1 LPYSQSINNVTSA
14 WQDSCS
20 IYRRTHKEIDMNTI
34 AIVEEWNQFQD
45 QGSIDWSGFTAHQ
58 PVESA
63 HRRIGLCEEYE
74 YRHERR
80 AGAGDRRFGF
90 PGSSVAPEDDDP
102 E

>member
-1 LPYSQSINNVTSA
+1 
-14 WQDSCS
+14 
-20 IYRRTHKEIDMNTI
+20 MNTI

-63 HRRIGLCEEYE
+63 HERIGLCEEYE
-74 YRHERR
+74 IHHERR